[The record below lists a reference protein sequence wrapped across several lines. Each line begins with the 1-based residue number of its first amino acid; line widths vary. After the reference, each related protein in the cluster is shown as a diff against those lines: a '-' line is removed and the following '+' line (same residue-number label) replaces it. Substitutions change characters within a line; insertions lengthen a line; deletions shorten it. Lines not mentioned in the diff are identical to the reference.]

1 MTTAPVEIPVD
12 VSTGFQLMGRFYR
25 LLAGAAARVI
35 GLAVPLPR
43 FEYLAAHGPDEALAA
58 WCETPDAA
66 YLAGG
71 TDLLPQ
77 MRAGRRRPQRLIDVK
92 HLPGLASIRDLD
104 DGGMAIGAAVPLA
117 DVEAHRSVTTRF
129 PLLAQC
135 CAAVG
140 APPLRNRAT
149 LAGNLCNASP
159 AADTAVALLALDA
172 TVTVIG
178 PAGTRSIPIATFF
191 VGPGRTALAP
201 GELLIE
207 VVLPAT
213 ATGLCG
219 SYLRVSRR
227 GGMDLATVGVLVAR
241 SGNGSLPRHRVA
253 LAAVAPTPLRVW
265 EAEALLDRQGS
276 GAAREA
282 AAIACAACSPIT
294 DIRGSAGYR
303 REMVGVFTRR
313 AVAALAQEA

>member
-1 MTTAPVEIPVD
+1 M
-12 VSTGFQLMGRFYR
+12 
-25 LLAGAAARVI
+25 
-35 GLAVPLPR
+35 PLPR
-43 FEYLAAHGPDEALAA
+43 FEYLAAHAPDEALAA
-58 WCETPDAA
+58 WREAPDAA

-77 MRAGRRRPQRLIDVK
+77 MRAGRRRPRRLIDLK

-104 DGGMAIGAAVPLA
+104 DGAVVIGAAVPLA

-159 AADTAVALLALDA
+159 AADTAVALLALEA
-172 TVTVIG
+172 SLIVIG
-178 PAGTRSIPIATFF
+178 PAGTRSIPIAEFF
-191 VGPGRTALAP
+191 VGPGTTALAP
-201 GELLIE
+201 GEILSE

-213 ATGLCG
+213 SADLFG
-219 SYLRVSRR
+219 SYLRVARR

-241 SGNGSLPRHRVA
+241 GGNGGPARHRVA

-265 EAEALLDRQGS
+265 EAETLLDRLGG
-276 GAAREA
+276 GASREA
-282 AAIACAACSPIT
+282 AALACAACSPIS
-294 DIRGSAGYR
+294 DIRGSAEYR

-313 AVAALAQEA
+313 GVAALAREA